1 MVLMNYLSPLITM
14 KLFITVILL
23 LTFTAAS
30 KAQIKLSDKAR
41 ISVITCGPGQDQVY
55 VAFGHSAIRVQDPV
69 RKIDQVYNYG
79 VFDFSQKNFY
89 LNFAR
94 GHNYYRL
101 ASYPFEDFEFS
112 YIYYNRFIHQ
122 QVLNLTTEQNQKLFD
137 YLEWNALPQ
146 NQQYLYDYFYDNC
159 ATRIR
164 DVVAKVLGDSVAFD
178 DSHITTDYTIR
189 ELTDLYL
196 TYQPWGDLGID
207 ICLGLPMDK
216 KASPYE
222 YMFLPDYIE
231 SSFAHATIKRNG
243 TTAPLVQRSFTVFE
257 PKDPPAYSNGIF
269 QPVYVFALLFLI
281 AAIITA
287 RDYSRNKLTNWFD
300 ITLFSIVGLVGLLL
314 LLLWIATDHRAA
326 AKNFNLLWALPTHII
341 AVFAFIRQPKWL
353 RYYFGAVVVL
363 EILLL
368 ISWPFLPQKLHYALI
383 PLVMAIALRAFIQFR
398 LRRRNEA
405 ELTGG

>member
-1 MVLMNYLSPLITM
+1 VE
-14 KLFITVILL
+14 
-23 LTFTAAS
+23 
-30 KAQIKLSDKAR
+30 
-41 ISVITCGPGQDQVY
+41 
-55 VAFGHSAIRVQDPV
+55 DPA

-79 VFDFSQKNFY
+79 VFDFRQKNFY

-112 YIYYNRFIHQ
+112 YTYYNRFIHQ
-122 QVLNLTTEQNQKLFD
+122 QVLNLTPDQNQKLFN
-137 YLEWNALPQ
+137 YLEWNALPE

-164 DVVAKVLGDSVAFD
+164 DVVAKVLGDSVIFD

-216 KASPYE
+216 KATPYE

-231 SSFAHATIKRNG
+231 SSFGHAKVNRNG
-243 TTAPLVQRSFTVFE
+243 STVPLVQSSFKVFE
-257 PKDPPAYSNGIF
+257 PTDAPSYSNGIF
-269 QPVYVFALLFLI
+269 QPLYVFALIGLI
-281 AAIITA
+281 
-287 RDYSRNKLTNWFD
+287 
-300 ITLFSIVGLVGLLL
+300 GLLL

-326 AKNFNLLWALPTHII
+326 AKNFNLLWALPTHLI

-353 RYYFGAVVVL
+353 TPYFASVL
-363 EILLL
+363 ILQILLL
-368 ISWPFLPQKLHYALI
+368 LAWPFLPQKMHYALI
-383 PLVMAIALRAFIQFR
+383 PIVMTLALRAFIQFR
-398 LRRRNEA
+398 LRKRKEVETIN
-405 ELTGG
+405 G